1 VLKLIGLFAVSVSI
15 AVLRLFLFGFQG
27 FEHLDDVFG
36 HWGRCGK
43 MVTGGLESVLISD
56 PVDSDDDTIGSRVRV
71 RALGDSTDIFW
82 LLSDLFLAST
92 GLNLD
97 AISALETILQFL
109 SN

>member
-1 VLKLIGLFAVSVSI
+1 
-15 AVLRLFLFGFQG
+15 
-27 FEHLDDVFG
+27 
-36 HWGRCGK
+36 